1 MITTRF
7 VVYYVLLVVLNFS
20 LGFSPILHRSPNTGK
35 ILGNARLPVKSV
47 SLCAK
52 LENELVGNEE
62 KIGKIQSVAAKS
74 MMIAYIVSMC
84 VALPLAMAP
93 PAILHKFNIIKKAR
107 REHYSARLG
116 QFCARW
122 LMRVFPFANVSVI
135 PASDGKQEEDPSVW
149 VCNHTSM
156 LDIFF
161 LMAMSKKLRY
171 VINIFVSMLC
181 IFTTGLLI
189 SLHNIYFYQQFMR
202 EIRKNIKNGTFLNFH
217 KKYINL
223 FN

>member
-181 IFTTGLLI
+181 IFTTGMLI
-189 SLHNIYFYQQFMR
+189 SLQNIVMASQR
-202 EIRKNIKNGTFLNFH
+202 
-217 KKYINL
+217 
-223 FN
+223 